1 PRLDRKN
8 PRALRA
14 SLNDARVD
22 PRRRTDDRVRGTER
36 IRRTVEP
43 RDEPVALLRKGEHL
57 ERRLDDHAEGPKR
70 SDEELV
76 EVVSRDVLDDAST
89 CARVRSVRRTHI
101 ADIGLRARTNYP
113 DGAVVARGLHEE
125 TRALGGVRGDGPRH
139 GRGHG
144 AVDAKANS
152 RQRLG
157 VGKILPGFMRP
168 AGSNAF
174 LSRR

>member
-1 PRLDRKN
+1 
-8 PRALRA
+8 
-14 SLNDARVD
+14 
-22 PRRRTDDRVRGTER
+22 
-36 IRRTVEP
+36 
-43 RDEPVALLRKGEHL
+43 
-57 ERRLDDHAEGPKR
+57 
-70 SDEELV
+70 
-76 EVVSRDVLDDAST
+76 VVDDAGKAL
-89 CARVRSVRRTHI
+89 CAELDVRRTHI
-101 ADIGLRARTNYP
+101 AEIGLRARTNYP

-174 LSRR
+174 LSRRIAARSGGWNCSGM